1 MRLGVFGG
9 SFDPIHYGHLRIAE
23 SLRESHALDKVL
35 FVPAYVSPFK
45 VGETGTPPEIRAEL
59 VRVAIASNP
68 YFAIWTGEL
77 DAPGPSYTVET
88 LRRLKVEFSGAEI
101 FFLLGFDALQGILR
115 WREPEAL
122 LTLAKFVAATR
133 PGTTEEQVRDAVPD
147 GWEGAIDFVDIPP
160 IDLSSTEMR
169 ALVSR
174 GKSLRYLTPP
184 AVIEQIDVR
193 RLYKAG

>member
-45 VGETGTPPEIRAEL
+45 VGETGTSPEIRAEL
-59 VRVAIASNP
+59 VRVAIAGNP
-68 YFAIWTGEL
+68 YFGIWTGEL
-77 DAPGPSYTVET
+77 DAPGPSYTVDT
-88 LRRLKVEFSGAEI
+88 LRRLKVEFSDSKL
-101 FFLLGFDALQGILR
+101 FFLLGLDALRGIPQ

-122 LTLAKFVAATR
+122 LKLAKFVAATR
-133 PGTTEEQVRDAVPD
+133 PGTTEAQVRDAIPD
-147 GWEGAIDFVDIPP
+147 GWEGAIDFVDTPP

-169 ALVSR
+169 ALVSQ
-174 GKSLRYLTPP
+174 GKSIRYLTPP
-184 AVIEQIDVR
+184 AVIEEIDVR
-193 RLYKAG
+193 SLYKAG